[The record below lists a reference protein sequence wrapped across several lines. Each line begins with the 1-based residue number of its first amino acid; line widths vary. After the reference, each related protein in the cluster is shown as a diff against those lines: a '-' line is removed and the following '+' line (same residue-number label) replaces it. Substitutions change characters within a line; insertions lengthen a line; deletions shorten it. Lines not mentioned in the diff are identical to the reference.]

1 MKIEKLTNEK
11 IKIILSKDDINKVDI
26 SINDFL
32 DDKDVS
38 QNILNYI
45 LEKAEKEINFNTE
58 NSDILVEIITKF
70 EGGFIFTITKFN
82 SENDNSNI
90 SNLIFK
96 FDNFENF
103 LEFCRYIK
111 NFSQIKE
118 QDFSLILYK
127 NEYYL
132 SIFNIFAFKIDFYSI
147 LCEFAEPIE
156 LTSGLVG
163 TLNEY
168 GKTIFERKTFKEN
181 IEYFI

>member
-70 EGGFIFTITKFN
+70 EGGFIFTITKFDSTN
-82 SENDNSNI
+82 NNSNA
-90 SNLIFK
+90 LKLVFK
-96 FDNFENF
+96 FANFENF

-111 NFSQIKE
+111 NLSPINE

-132 SIFNIFAFKIDFYSI
+132 SVFNLLTFKIDLYSI

>member
-70 EGGFIFTITKFN
+70 EGGFIFTITKFD
-82 SENDNSNI
+82 SDSNSNV

-96 FDNFENF
+96 FNSFENF

-111 NFSQIKE
+111 NLSPINE

-132 SIFNIFAFKIDFYSI
+132 SVFNLLTFKIDLYSI

-181 IEYFI
+181 IEHFI

>member
-26 SINDFL
+26 SIHDFV

-58 NSDILVEIITKF
+58 NSDILVEIIAEF
-70 EGGFIFTITKFN
+70 EGGFIFTITKFDSSN
-82 SENDNSNI
+82 NSNV

-96 FDNFENF
+96 FNSFEDF
-103 LEFCRYIK
+103 LEFCKYIK
-111 NFSQIKE
+111 NLSQINE

-132 SIFNIFAFKIDFYSI
+132 SVFNLLTFKIDLYSI